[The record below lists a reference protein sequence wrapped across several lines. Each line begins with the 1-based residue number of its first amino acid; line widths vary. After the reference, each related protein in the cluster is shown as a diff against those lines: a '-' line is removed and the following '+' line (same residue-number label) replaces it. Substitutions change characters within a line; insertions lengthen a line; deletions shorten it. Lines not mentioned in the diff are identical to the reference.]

1 MKKFVL
7 IAAMA
12 AAAAVSS
19 PALGAE
25 VSEEALAECQARH
38 SEFAKVKKCLAPTH
52 IALELLSAVQA
63 EDLYGSAG
71 ADLVRICREQ
81 EEPSVSVWSCARH
94 QLREA
99 DQLLDMVGDPSKVS
113 DPAFAPLARPEA
125 YAAVRKREEDMR
137 QQFSRELAGGTYFP

>member
-7 IAAMA
+7 IAAMS
-12 AAAAVSS
+12 AAAVSS
-19 PALGAE
+19 PALGEE
-25 VSEEALAECQARH
+25 VSDEALAECQARH
-38 SEFAKVKKCLAPTH
+38 SEFSTVKKCLAPTH
-52 IALELLSAVQA
+52 IALELLSAVQT

-99 DQLLDMVGDPSKVS
+99 DQLLDMVGDPSRVS

-137 QQFSRELAGGTYFP
+137 QQFSRDLAGGTYFP